1 MAKDVILTGRF
12 EGDLRT
18 LGRLTVASGGTVI
31 GTIEAGGLRLEP
43 GNHVEALVKVID
55 HTPAKNKALF
65 EAKSSSSS
73 GGGWGFSLQKIKE
86 LAFGRK

>member
-18 LGRLTVASGGTVI
+18 LGRLTVASGGTVL

-43 GNHVEALVKVID
+43 GNNVEAIVKVID
-55 HTPAKNKALF
+55 HTPKIGKAPLDL
-65 EAKSSSSS
+65 KSSSSSS
-73 GGGWGFSLQKIKE
+73 GGGWLSLQKIKE